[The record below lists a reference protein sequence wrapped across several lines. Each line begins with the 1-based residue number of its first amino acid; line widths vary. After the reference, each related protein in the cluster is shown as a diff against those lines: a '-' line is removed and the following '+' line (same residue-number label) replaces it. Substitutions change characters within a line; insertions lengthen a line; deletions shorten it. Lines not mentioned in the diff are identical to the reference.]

1 MDSLKVEHLVY
12 APIPYKGY
20 SVRAKSKNAS
30 VEVFMSALRDWFIPF
45 DQRIISPGFFER
57 TVVFENENVYLSRI
71 FVADKLDEL
80 GRSGVVSHVAQVP
93 VSFMHGNKISM
104 KMIDEAMSKQVNKHK
119 VPVGDLEPLETPLV
133 QGVNTESE
141 LAGILPRNAASVI
154 TKGVV
159 EERMRVFVLYKST
172 DKFDL
177 IFALTR
183 VFSEFS
189 VKGLLIASENLRSD
203 VLYLYDGAVIVGK
216 ILPPWARTRGWKVVN
231 LERYREVV
239 SVGSSVVEEVL
250 KRIYG
255 GT

>member
-1 MDSLKVEHLVY
+1 MDSLKIEHLVY

-20 SVRAKSKNAS
+20 SVRAKSRNAS
-30 VEVFMSALRDWFIPF
+30 NDVFTSALRDWFIPF

-57 TVVFENENVYLSRI
+57 TVVFENENVYLSRV
-71 FVADKLDEL
+71 FAADKLDEL
-80 GRSGVVSHVAQVP
+80 GRSGVVSHVAQIP
-93 VSFMHGNKISM
+93 VSFIRDNKISL
-104 KMIDEAMSKQVNKHK
+104 KMIDEAMGKQVDKHR
-119 VPVGDLEPLETPLV
+119 VPLGDLEPLEVPLV
-133 QGVNTESE
+133 EGITRSE
-141 LAGILPRNAASVI
+141 LAGILPVNAASVI

-159 EERMRVFVLYKST
+159 EEHMRVFVLSKSV
-172 DKFDL
+172 DKLDL

-189 VKGLLIASENLRSD
+189 VKGLLIASENLKND

-239 SVGSSVVEEVL
+239 SVSGSVVEEVL

>member
-1 MDSLKVEHLVY
+1 MDSLKIEHLVY

-20 SVRAKSKNAS
+20 SVRAKSRNAS
-30 VEVFMSALRDWFIPF
+30 NDVFTSALRDWFIPF

-57 TVVFENENVYLSRI
+57 TVVFENENVYLSRV
-71 FVADKLDEL
+71 FAADKLDEL
-80 GRSGVVSHVAQVP
+80 GRSGVVSHVAQIP
-93 VSFMHGNKISM
+93 VSFIRDNKISL
-104 KMIDEAMSKQVNKHK
+104 KMIDEAMGKQVDKHR
-119 VPVGDLEPLETPLV
+119 VPLGDLEPLEVPLV
-133 QGVNTESE
+133 EGITRSE
-141 LAGILPRNAASVI
+141 LAGILPVNAASVI

-159 EERMRVFVLYKST
+159 EERMRVFVLSKSV
-172 DKFDL
+172 DKLDL

-189 VKGLLIASENLRSD
+189 VKGLLIASENLKND

-239 SVGSSVVEEVL
+239 SVSGSVVEEVL